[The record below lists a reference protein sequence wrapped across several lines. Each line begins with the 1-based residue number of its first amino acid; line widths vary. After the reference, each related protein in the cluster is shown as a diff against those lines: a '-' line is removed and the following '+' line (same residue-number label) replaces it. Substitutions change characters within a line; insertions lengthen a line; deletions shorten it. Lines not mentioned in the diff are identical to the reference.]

1 MSLTITDIDFVRDLV
16 VKQSGN
22 ILRTGQSDMIESRLI
37 PIAKSAGLT
46 NVEALIAELK
56 RSKSPRLS
64 DQVAQAVTVNETSFF
79 RDVHPFNA
87 LRSRIIPDVMKENA
101 ARRDLKIWCAA
112 SSSGQEP
119 YTLAM
124 VIREHFP
131 TLSDWNV
138 RILATDI
145 SEKMLAKC
153 RSGEYSQLEVNRGLP
168 ARNLV
173 RFFDRSGSVWTA
185 KPELRN
191 LIDFQKLN
199 LTTAWPLT
207 TPFDVI
213 FIRNVLI
220 YFDQPTKAEIL
231 RRTLRLLRP
240 NGYLFIGSAETIIG
254 LGLPLKREEID
265 GTICYRHHSD

>member
-1 MSLTITDIDFVRDLV
+1 MPLTVTDIDFVRDLV

-22 ILRTGQSDMIESRLI
+22 ILRTGQSDLIESRLA
-37 PIAKSAGLT
+37 PVAKTAGLA
-46 NVEALIAELK
+46 NVEQLIAELK
-56 RSKSPRLS
+56 RSRSPRLS

-87 LRSRIIPDVMKENA
+87 LRSRIIPDIMKENA

-112 SSSGQEP
+112 ASSGQEP

-145 SEKMLAKC
+145 SEKMLDKC
-153 RSGEYSQLEVNRGLP
+153 RSGQYSQLEVNRGLP

-185 KPELRN
+185 KQELQN

-207 TPFDVI
+207 TQFDVI

-220 YFDQPTKAEIL
+220 YFDQKTKADIL
-231 RRTLRLLRP
+231 SRTLRLLRP
-240 NGYLFIGSAETIIG
+240 NGYLFIGSAETVIG
-254 LGLPLKREEID
+254 LGLPLEREEID
-265 GTICYRHHSD
+265 GTICYRHINR